1 MPTGGT
7 VKSKHHQK
15 NQKDTVM
22 PKPDEEKI
30 ESDEKSPADTK
41 GRSLAE
47 RNQKT
52 LDFLRGITEENR
64 PTNAQRDILNTR
76 LLVHPAFRLVA
87 AKIIEEKKLQD
98 LFHVPETHTKYMSE
112 DAQKKLKA
120 QVEKLEALD
129 REKHPELYKAEP
141 KKAEPQVA
149 G

>member
-1 MPTGGT
+1 M
-7 VKSKHHQK
+7 
-15 NQKDTVM
+15 
-22 PKPDEEKI
+22 
-30 ESDEKSPADTK
+30 
-41 GRSLAE
+41 
-47 RNQKT
+47 
-52 LDFLRGITEENR
+52 
-64 PTNAQRDILNTR
+64 
-76 LLVHPAFRLVA
+76 A